1 MMPDIRGRSGSHRW
15 TKHEVAG
22 AKAKPD
28 WRNPDDYR
36 HLLDLDRAGWAW
48 EWLRRHRDY
57 VGEVDQGNAISSE
70 TNALAG
76 TIRPIQL
83 AAAAHDRA
91 PAWGLCFRGGGRLS
105 RRAGAAYLGRAA

>member
-1 MMPDIRGRSGSHRW
+1 MPERKPPMDE
-15 TKHEVAG
+15 HEVAG

-57 VGEVDQGNAISSE
+57 VGEGDDARGNTTSSD
-70 TNALAG
+70 TNAWAG
-76 TIRPIQL
+76 AIRPIKL
-83 AAAAHDRA
+83 ATAAHDRA
-91 PAWGLCFRGGGRLS
+91 HAWGLCFRAGGRLS